1 MDESLCFCGF
11 VIMSM
16 YFVYRGCKEDAMT
29 DEMTDDKA
37 PTSCTDYT
45 PSTLDRVETSV
56 LAQEDE
62 PPSYKSIVRD
72 H

>member
-1 MDESLCFCGF
+1 MNESLVFCGF

-29 DEMTDDKA
+29 DAMTDAMADAMTDDKA
-37 PTSCTDYT
+37 EYT
-45 PSTLDRVETSV
+45 PSNAETSV
-56 LAQEDE
+56 LAQEDQ